1 MKDFGVFKNISNE
14 TNKNQIEK
22 IMLERDTYQNHQKNI
37 MRDIEERGLSVSTHD
52 SMSKYSPFYDEKKK
66 LRENFLSLRLIK
78 KKSFK
83 IIYILKVNKKKR
95 FRKDLCRKFK

>member
-37 MRDIEERGLSVSTHD
+37 MRDIEEEDYQYPPMTRCQSILHF
-52 SMSKYSPFYDEKKK
+52 MMKKK
-66 LRENFLSLRLIK
+66 IKRKFLSLRLI

-83 IIYILKVNKKKR
+83 IIYILKVNK
-95 FRKDLCRKFK
+95 RKI